1 MKITFANEV
10 ENIRDGSYIAIL
22 RDAFEFAPEN
32 LCMKFAICG
41 DPESTVFV
49 KFISAKELGGHRWR
63 SVFKA
68 LDTNDSDVLIGHTF
82 EFSVKNEKVKR
93 RGGGEHIT
101 FCNIKS
107 VSLVK

>member
-41 DPESTVFV
+41 DPESM
-49 KFISAKELGGHRWR
+49 G
-63 SVFKA
+63 
-68 LDTNDSDVLIGHTF
+68 
-82 EFSVKNEKVKR
+82 
-93 RGGGEHIT
+93 
-101 FCNIKS
+101 
-107 VSLVK
+107 

>member
-1 MKITFANEV
+1 M
-10 ENIRDGSYIAIL
+10 
-22 RDAFEFAPEN
+22 
-32 LCMKFAICG
+32 
-41 DPESTVFV
+41 

-107 VSLVK
+107 VSLVKQINNFQFSGERRSALNWSRSPFFQEE

>member
-10 ENIRDGSYIAIL
+10 ENIKDGSYTAIL

-49 KFISAKELGGHRWR
+49 KFISAKEVIAGDR
-63 SVFKA
+63 SSKHSIRMIR
-68 LDTNDSDVLIGHTF
+68 T
-82 EFSVKNEKVKR
+82 
-93 RGGGEHIT
+93 
-101 FCNIKS
+101 C
-107 VSLVK
+107 

>member
-1 MKITFANEV
+1 MSSFI
-10 ENIRDGSYIAIL
+10 ILHHYYI
-22 RDAFEFAPEN
+22 
-32 LCMKFAICG
+32 C
-41 DPESTVFV
+41 TFV